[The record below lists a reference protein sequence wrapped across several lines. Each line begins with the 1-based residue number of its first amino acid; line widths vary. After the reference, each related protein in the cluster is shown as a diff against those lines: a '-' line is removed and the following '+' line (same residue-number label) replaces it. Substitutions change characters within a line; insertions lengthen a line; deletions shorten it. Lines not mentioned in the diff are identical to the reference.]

1 MSEEELRNIAN
12 NFFVPPDVQLRIGL
26 LESERDQL
34 RTELDA
40 VRKQLEVAC
49 HVQTSDKTGF
59 DWAVLALISDSC
71 DALNNLAD
79 AVAYDMR
86 HGDDPD
92 EDKSWEALIQL
103 RDALSAARAMIDR
116 IDGKASCDSPEGGKA

>member
-12 NFFVPPDVQLRIGL
+12 NIFIPPDVQLRIGL

-40 VRKQLEVAC
+40 VRKQLAIAC
-49 HVQTSDKTGF
+49 HVQAGDKVGF
-59 DWAVLALISDSC
+59 DWAVLRLISDSR
-71 DALNNLAD
+71 DALNNLCN
-79 AVAYDMR
+79 AVAYDLR

-116 IDGKASCDSPEGGKA
+116 LDGKAPCDASKGGGA

>member
-59 DWAVLALISDSC
+59 DWAVLALISDSR

>member
-59 DWAVLALISDSC
+59 DWAVLALIGDSR